1 MGLDTQLTGETKW
14 VCAADHLRFDEAVWR
29 KVTAHMSEKDP
40 HQKTR
45 ASAYELLE
53 KAGFDQ
59 LPTGSNCYNDRNL
72 GLTVPFCRKVIAPER
87 LKGFMTAPWCAT
99 RPDRMDRF
107 IGGIDQLM
115 DA

>member
-1 MGLDTQLTGETKW
+1 MPKSVLQSNWYYGTDFM
-14 VCAADHLRFDEAVWR
+14 D
-29 KVTAHMSEKDP
+29 EKDP

-45 ASAYELLE
+45 AAAYELLE

-59 LPTGSNCYNDRNL
+59 LPTGSNCYNNKNL

-99 RPDRMDRF
+99 RADRMERF

-115 DA
+115 EAK